1 LKAEYVNP
9 FVAATGQTLREVL
22 GISVRR
28 GEPDALAELTTHEQV
43 NIAIGITGDVQGMLI
58 VGMSVLTAD
67 RLASQI
73 TQQQIVTFDQVAAQT
88 VAELSNRIADH
99 AIIALEDQ
107 GYTCDATPPTV
118 IRGKNV
124 KMDTMGVATL
134 KLPFDLGEHGEV
146 TIALSLGERLGG
158 MLKAP

>member
-1 LKAEYVNP
+1 MKAEHVNP
-9 FVAATGQTLREVL
+9 FVSATGETLRQVL
-22 GISVRR
+22 GIAVRR
-28 GEPDALAELTTHEQV
+28 GEPDALPELATHEQV

-67 RLASQI
+67 RIASQI

-88 VAELSNRIADH
+88 VAELSSQIADH
-99 AIIALEDQ
+99 AIVALEDH
-107 GYTCDATPPTV
+107 GFRCDATPPTV

-124 KMDTMGVATL
+124 KLDTMGVATL

-146 TIALSLGERLGG
+146 TIALSLGERSGG
-158 MLKAP
+158 LAPAA